1 MLLLWS
7 GEPGVSAERIC
18 LPFPRPG
25 ARDRGKINAAP
36 VASVYLDLFCKV
48 WFWREAEGKDREA
61 SIYIY
66 DVHTEEGSTNTGL
79 DFKVCTWLRPM
90 GAGFSTLVAL

>member
-1 MLLLWS
+1 M
-7 GEPGVSAERIC
+7 SAERIC

-61 SIYIY
+61 SIYI
-66 DVHTEEGSTNTGL
+66 
-79 DFKVCTWLRPM
+79 
-90 GAGFSTLVAL
+90 